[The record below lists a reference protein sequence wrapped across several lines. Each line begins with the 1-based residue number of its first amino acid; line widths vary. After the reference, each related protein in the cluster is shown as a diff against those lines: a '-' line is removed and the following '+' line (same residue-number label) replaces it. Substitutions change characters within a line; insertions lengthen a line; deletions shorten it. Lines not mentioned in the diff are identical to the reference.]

1 MNEGLITSLNAMRE
15 MSVAQNRIYHQYIPI
30 LDENTDISVLAQP
43 IFQYQAVA
51 NDFMNMLIQRI
62 VSTSFDIRRFRNPL
76 RILEGDEMPVGFTNQ
91 DIYVNPAKGR
101 KYNVNDFAGLLQK
114 YEADVKVQYT
124 SINMDLQ
131 YPVTTT
137 RHDLKKAFT
146 SWSDLNRF
154 IDGIV
159 NSLYNGAYINE
170 FQFTKGVIAG
180 AYKQN
185 AAPIEIISVPSTDDE
200 MKSLVASLREIYLN
214 MQLPSQNY
222 NAWGLV
228 GGYGNPVTMWT
239 NPEDIVI
246 IIKNSLRSKLDVNV
260 LASAF
265 NIDKADLLGRVI
277 SVDNFDIF
285 DEEGTKV
292 YDGSKI
298 VGFIG
303 DRRWFRIVTQD
314 ESIDEFY
321 NANNRTWQTYLN
333 ITKGYNYS
341 LFSNGL
347 ILATQAPTYDVT
359 SIKFNETAP
368 EVTAGE
374 KIILTLDVAPY
385 TATTTIRFTSG
396 TVGKATVTKIDN
408 RSVEVTGV
416 AAGSST
422 ITASATTS
430 AGTTI
435 TGTVSVT
442 VNAAE

>member
-1 MNEGLITSLNAMRE
+1 MNEGLVTSLNALRE
-15 MSVAQNRIYHQYIPI
+15 MSVSQNRVYHQYIPI
-30 LDENTDISVLAQP
+30 LDENSDIGVLARP

-62 VSTSFDIRRFRNPL
+62 VTTSFDIRRFRNPL

-101 KYNVNDFAGLLQK
+101 RYDVNDFVGLLQK
-114 YEADVKVQYT
+114 YETDVKVQYL

-146 SWSDLNRF
+146 SWEDLNRF

-170 FQFTKGVIAG
+170 FQFTKGIVAG

-185 AAPIEIISVPSTDDE
+185 AAPIEIVTVPSSDAE
-200 MKSLVASLREIYLN
+200 MKSFIASLREIYLN
-214 MQLPSQNY
+214 MQLPSQSY
-222 NAWGLV
+222 NAWNLV
-228 GGYGNPVTMWT
+228 GGYGNPVTMWS
-239 NPEDIVI
+239 NPEDIVVI
-246 IIKNSLRSKLDVNV
+246 LKNSLLSKLDVSV
-260 LASAF
+260 MAMAF
-265 NIDKADLLGRVI
+265 NIDKASLLGRVI
-277 SVDNFDIF
+277 AVDNFDMYDDEGNKIF
-285 DEEGTKV
+285 
-292 YDGSKI
+292 DGSKI

-303 DRRWFRIVTQD
+303 DRRWFRIKLQD

-347 ILATQAPTYDVT
+347 ILATEAPTYPIT
-359 SIKFNETAP
+359 SMKFNETSP

-374 KIILTLDVAPY
+374 KITLTLDVTPF
-385 TATTTIRFTSG
+385 TGTTTVTFTSG
-396 TVGKATVTKIDN
+396 TVGKATVEKIDN
-408 RSVEVTGV
+408 RTVEVTGV

-422 ITASATTS
+422 ITAT
-430 AGTTI
+430 AGSVTA
-435 TGTVSVT
+435 TVSVT